1 MTNLSN
7 RIESRLSNRSE
18 LVTLTGA
25 ILIRL
30 KLKGWDPMNGLA
42 NTLIKA
48 WLNGQFQGLVGMIY
62 EVLDRERMRT
72 LDTSLQQ
79 LEQEVLNHQIKPGV
93 EKLNKPGAEKLIK
106 LEAEKLI
113 IVSDIAGLV
122 SNKEEM
128 KSNAPELKLSFRDL
142 NYLPNMHGKPGKHVR
157 KEMDCVRFEV
167 AEIRLFRPIKRVA
180 TRSLIHF
187 ISYWI
192 NRRWRI

>member
-1 MTNLSN
+1 
-7 RIESRLSNRSE
+7 
-18 LVTLTGA
+18 
-25 ILIRL
+25 
-30 KLKGWDPMNGLA
+30 MNGLA